1 MVGCDKS
8 TTEVSSVDAASS
20 AVAPQAQAAPLPDPD
35 ITKAIQRH
43 FQEER
48 LLRSEH
54 VQVAVKQGIATISGS
69 VTNLGA
75 KKRALRV
82 TQTIKGVRSVIDQ
95 VTVEPI
101 VRTDDQIT
109 KDVVTA
115 LKDDP
120 ATRAA
125 TVSATTK
132 TGSVT
137 LTGTVDSWQLKNLS
151 DQIASEVPGIK
162 VLENSILVHY
172 KMDRPDDEIAT
183 DVKSRLA
190 NDLWLDGNVI
200 TATVTSHNVHLK
212 GVVGSVAQEW
222 RAISDAWVAGTYSV
236 DEAGIVIDWAAQN
249 DQRRLTDDPVR
260 SDAQVTQA
268 IGDAFKFDA
277 RLKVFVPQVKV
288 SDGAVVLTGTV
299 DTAKARQAAAADA
312 RDTIGA
318 WNVRNE
324 VLVAP
329 SGSPSDPDIERDV
342 KRILM
347 NDLPGNNIQVTSLK
361 GKVTLRG
368 TNATSFERFDAI

>member
-1 MVGCDKS
+1 MRSSKFFSLNLTLATLSSACCLAVTMVACDKG
-8 TTEVSSVDAASS
+8 TTEVNSVDAATSG
-20 AVAPQAQAAPLPDPD
+20 VMPQAQTAPLADTD

-43 FQEER
+43 FKEER

-299 DTAKARQAAAADA
+299 DTE
-312 RDTIGA
+312 IGRA
-318 WNVRNE
+318 HV
-324 VLVAP
+324 
-329 SGSPSDPDIERDV
+329 
-342 KRILM
+342 
-347 NDLPGNNIQVTSLK
+347 
-361 GKVTLRG
+361 
-368 TNATSFERFDAI
+368 